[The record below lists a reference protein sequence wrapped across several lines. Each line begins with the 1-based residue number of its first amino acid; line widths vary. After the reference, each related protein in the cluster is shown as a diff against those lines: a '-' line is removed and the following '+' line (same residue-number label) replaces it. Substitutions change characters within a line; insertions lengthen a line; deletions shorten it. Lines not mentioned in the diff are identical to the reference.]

1 VTSTTNQK
9 HAFSG
14 KIYNQTLKLMIK
26 NLLLIFLFFLL
37 NTHEFNCQTN
47 YVELIQNGISIE
59 NFRAKIGIE
68 NFINEPLSKYG
79 IDSEKDGLTL
89 MRNGK
94 AIFFIWSKQDAREV
108 SEIIILD
115 ESISIDNLCVG
126 KTFNDFLK
134 INPNSVIELDA
145 LNSEYEYSIS
155 KNGNYT
161 VEFIYEKTKIGAY
174 NDDFTLKKILNKEVK
189 IDRIRI
195 SKNE

>member
-1 VTSTTNQK
+1 
-9 HAFSG
+9 
-14 KIYNQTLKLMIK
+14 MIK
-26 NLLLIFLFFLL
+26 NLLSIFLFFLL

-59 NFRAKIGIE
+59 GFKAKIGNE

-79 IDSEKDGLTL
+79 IDSEKDGLTV

-115 ESISIDNLCVG
+115 ESISIDKLCVG

-161 VEFIYEKTKIGAY
+161 VEFIYKKTEIGAY
-174 NDDFTLKKILNKEVK
+174 NDDFTLKKVLNKEVK